1 MDHGVSTRHKAL
13 ERVLLDVSAEPTDL
27 PLSLLEDITNSFSE
41 DQQIGIGGFAV
52 VYKGMVGNEPVA
64 VKRLSRTF
72 DMQENKFH
80 KEVECLMRAKHK
92 NIVRFLG
99 YCSDTQGK
107 IADYEGKLVMAD
119 IRNWLL
125 CFEYVP
131 NGSLDK
137 YITDASHGLGWRER
151 YQIIKGICEGLCYL
165 HERRI
170 LHLDLKPANILIDNH
185 MIPKIADFGLSR
197 CLDKEQTRVFTSNLC
212 GSMGYMAPEFYSGNI
227 SFASDI
233 YSLGVI
239 IVEILTGQ
247 KGYSE
252 DDNIYSLGVI
262 IVEILTGQK
271 GYSEDDNVRIT

>member
-212 GSMGYMAPEFYSGNI
+212 GSM
-227 SFASDI
+227 
-233 YSLGVI
+233 
-239 IVEILTGQ
+239 
-247 KGYSE
+247 
-252 DDNIYSLGVI
+252 
-262 IVEILTGQK
+262 
-271 GYSEDDNVRIT
+271 